1 MKHLIETTDPR
12 GLTRVD
18 YNRIILD
25 SETDDIIVRGG
36 YSNGHPYV
44 NLGLP
49 NGTLW
54 ATMNVGATS
63 ETEKGDFFMW
73 GSTTPNTDTPCDWEH
88 TPFNGG
94 YAEYNA
100 DAFDLVKDTV
110 CPNGVLAK
118 KYDAAAQIMGGDW
131 RMPTEA
137 EVKELIDNTTKEWT
151 QVNGAYGYKFT
162 SKTDKSKYIFIP
174 ASVYRV
180 GSSFTNSG
188 YGAIWSSSLNTSD
201 PSAAWRLNFDYYG
214 GVEATNHFTRYY
226 GFNVRGVL

>member
-1 MKHLIETTDPR
+1 M
-12 GLTRVD
+12 G
-18 YNRIILD
+18 
-25 SETDDIIVRGG
+25 GG
-36 YSNGHPYV
+36 YNANGHPYV
-44 NLGLP
+44 DLGLP
-49 NGTLW
+49 SRTLW

-63 ETEKGDFFMW
+63 ESEKGDFFMW

-137 EVKELIDNTTKEWT
+137 EVQELIDNTTKEWT
-151 QVNGAYGYKFT
+151 QVNSAYGYKFT
-162 SKTDKSKYIFIP
+162 SNTDESKYIFIP

-214 GVEATNHFTRYY
+214 GVEATNHFSRYY